1 MGDPVVEVRRVICDV
16 QDRVIYLADVT
27 YRSDFV
33 RLEMDL
39 LP

>member
-1 MGDPVVEVRRVICDV
+1 MGDPVVEVRRVICDA

>member
-1 MGDPVVEVRRVICDV
+1 VVEVRRVICDARD
-16 QDRVIYLADVT
+16 QVIYIADVT

-39 LP
+39 LS